1 MKSLRTILIAVAA
14 FWMGIACSR
23 ADDDPF
29 AEKTARPTAKAA
41 ESIAKQLADRIAAP
55 AKAEQEGEDAESLLV
70 VRVYEVGTLALIDM
84 PSYPAKKLNDLG
96 DGRSLFAE
104 KNDAF
109 EQTHLQM
116 SDGMSGTGI
125 SPVHYGSGCMVP
137 DKNDAIIDTITGI
150 ISPNSWSEVGGS
162 SSIKSFGDLIV
173 VSTTAKN
180 HDTIRDLLGQIR
192 EHITS
197 RKTVVVETHWL
208 WLTEV
213 QLKKLVPNSSGEVEE
228 KAWENHQKQL
238 TREDSDIIPGYH
250 ATIACMNGQ
259 TVSMVAGRQRRFI
272 ISLIPVVG
280 DNGTAAPTASVP
292 ANVGAAESRAVG
304 YQPQSSTV
312 QEGAALQVR
321 PMLCGDDQ
329 VIVDFHGRVV
339 EVDIPYEAEN
349 STAKE
354 SAKKTAAGNA
364 VQAIAEAVDRPVVNT
379 SRIDTTF
386 RAPLGARTLVG
397 GITASTRP
405 EPDEPNLYVF
415 AKITVR
421 QTPKEK

>member
-14 FWMGIACSR
+14 CGMGIAFSR
-23 ADDDPF
+23 AEDDPF
-29 AEKTARPTAKAA
+29 AEKTAPPAAKAG
-41 ESIAKQLADRIAAP
+41 ESIAKQLAERIAAP
-55 AKAEQEGEDAESLLV
+55 TKAEQNDNDEPPLV
-70 VRVYEVGTLALIDM
+70 VKVYDVADLIPDDV
-84 PSYPAKKLNDLG
+84 PNYPARKLGDLG
-96 DGRSLFAE
+96 DGRSLFTE
-104 KNDAF
+104 KHDPLALP
-109 EQTHLQM
+109 HLQM
-116 SDGMSGTGI
+116 SDGMGGYGM
-125 SPVHYGSGCMVP
+125 SPVLSGGGCMAA
-137 DKNDAIIDTITGI
+137 DKNDALIDTITAV
-150 ISPNSWSEVGGS
+150 ISPTSWRKVGGS
-162 SSIKSFGDLIV
+162 SSIHSFGDLIV

-180 HDTIRDLLGQIR
+180 HAAIDGLLGQIR
-192 EHITS
+192 SHLAS

-213 QLKKLVPNSSGEVEE
+213 QLKKLVPNSSGTVDE
-228 KAWENHQKQL
+228 KAWENHQKLL
-238 TREDSDIIPGYH
+238 TREDSDIIPGYR
-250 ATIACMNGQ
+250 ATITCMNGQ
-259 TVSMVAGRQRRFI
+259 TVSTVAGRQRRFI

-280 DNGTAAPTASVP
+280 DNGTAAPTASMP
-292 ANVGAAESRAVG
+292 ANAGAESRAVG

-329 VIVDFHGRVV
+329 VIVDLHGRVV

-349 STAKE
+349 SAAKE
-354 SAKKTAAGNA
+354 SAKKTIAAGTA

-386 RAPLGARTLVG
+386 RAPLGTRTLVG

-405 EPDEPNLYVF
+405 EPDEPILYVF
-415 AKITVR
+415 AKVTVR